1 MVKHYVKQIEG
12 PSGEW
17 NQYEFHLEPEKSL
30 DFSRSD
36 YRILRELDS
45 QSFDCDSTFR
55 VIDSVNFK

>member
-36 YRILRELDS
+36 YRILCELDS

-55 VIDSVNFK
+55 AVNTLKSK